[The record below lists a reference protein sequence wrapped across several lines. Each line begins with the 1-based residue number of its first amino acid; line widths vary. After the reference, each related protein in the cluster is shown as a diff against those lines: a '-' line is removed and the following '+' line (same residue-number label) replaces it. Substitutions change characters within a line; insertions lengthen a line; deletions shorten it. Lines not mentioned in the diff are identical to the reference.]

1 MLALVFG
8 AAVLVLVALPHV
20 FPLQRV
26 APMTAAAGWLSALA
40 IRAAVAVGAA
50 VFVFV
55 HVPQTDLARAIADW
69 CWHRVLPVL
78 TDALGFSGHPVSHAA
93 VALPALT
100 LAASVMWLSF
110 GLLRGW
116 FALRRTLRRTLGP
129 GPLGSTVVEQ
139 EEIVLGVPKFGRGRV
154 VVSDRALRAMDD
166 AELEAGLAHELG
178 HIHRGHRPLLLLGSL
193 LAALARPLP
202 GTRATERRF
211 RFSVERDADE
221 YAVRRTQD
229 RLALA
234 SAICKAAVARPSAVL
249 VALGHPGS
257 VAERLRFLVD
267 HVEGP
272 SRRLERSA
280 RVMVAVL
287 GLAAVLL
294 MVAVP
299 ALAATGPDA
308 FQGFASKDICHHG

>member
-1 MLALVFG
+1 MRALVLG
-8 AAVLVLVALPHV
+8 ALVLVLMALPHV

-26 APMTAAAGWLSALA
+26 APMTAAAAWFSALA

-55 HVPQTDLARAIADW
+55 HVPQTAVARAVADW
-69 CWHRVLPVL
+69 CWHRVLPIL
-78 TDALGFSGHPVSHAA
+78 TEVLGFSGHPVSHAA

-100 LAASVMWLSF
+100 LAASVMWLGF

-116 FALRRTLRRTLGP
+116 IALQRTLRRTVGP

-154 VVSDRALRAMDD
+154 VVSDQALRAMDD

-178 HIHRGHRPLLLLGSL
+178 HIHRRHRPLLLLGSV

-211 RFSVERDADE
+211 TFSLERDADE
-221 YAVRRTQD
+221 YAVQRTHD

-234 SAICKAAVARPSAVL
+234 SAICKAAVARPSPVL
-249 VALGHPGS
+249 AALGQAGS

-267 HVEGP
+267 QVEVP

-280 RVMVAVL
+280 RAMVAAL

-294 MVAVP
+294 TMAVP
-299 ALAATGPDA
+299 ALAATRPDA
-308 FQGFASKDICHHG
+308 LQAFSSNDICHHG